1 MNKQDTG
8 VCERLRKLV
17 PAYVDGE
24 LNRREA
30 AMLEQH
36 LRCCSSC
43 AREAEQLRACSA
55 RLTELLSEA
64 AEDMVPPARLRT
76 SVMQA
81 VSDTPQDTTPKA
93 FGVPLWRRLGT
104 IAAAFLCVV
113 SAVVIVAVLAS
124 SDVFDRDLMNRDPA
138 SNESM
143 ADMTPDVSDG
153 EEAGPMGDAN
163 VPATNEPE
171 QECYKLERIFGD
183 DDSDSDASEMLDGV
197 WQGDDFRLSFSTAT
211 GKIEATT
218 DGETATRT
226 GDFTWNEQML
236 IVIWEDGE
244 RSVYALEMKEGT
256 MWLTWK

>member
-43 AREAEQLRACSA
+43 AHEAEQLRACSA

-81 VSDTPQDTTPKA
+81 VSDMPQDSPKT

-113 SAVVIVAVLAS
+113 SAVVVIAVLANG
-124 SDVFDRDLMNRDPA
+124 DVFEQETMNGDAVPNA
-138 SNESM
+138 PT
-143 ADMTPDVSDG
+143 ADMLPDASDG
-153 EEAGPMGDAN
+153 VKADPENDAD

-171 QECYKLERIFGD
+171 QECHRFERIFD
-183 DDSDSDASEMLDGV
+183 NEDADASGMLDGV
-197 WQGDDFRLSFSTAT
+197 WQGDGFRLSFSTAT
-211 GKIEATT
+211 GKIEAAT
-218 DGETATRT
+218 DGEATTRT
-226 GDFTWNEQML
+226 GTFTWNGQTL
-236 IVIWEDGE
+236 VVIWEDGE
-244 RSVYALEMKEGT
+244 RAVYALEMKEGT